1 MAKSSGLA
9 MTTFTVQ
16 DAAATAR
23 DLRNDFTNFQFSTPR
38 AVQDV
43 TGLDKSARETL
54 LLLADFSVSI
64 TGVFNPTTN
73 QSHTVFSTV
82 PTTSVPRQVVITF
95 ASTPA
100 ATMTATCNF
109 TDYQINRDAGG
120 ALTYTAPGVL
130 QNGTAPA
137 WT

>member
-1 MAKSSGLA
+1 MSKSSGLA
-9 MTTFTVQ
+9 MTTLSVQ

-23 DLRNDFTNFQFSTPR
+23 DIKNDITNFQFSTPR
-38 AVQDV
+38 AVQDI
-43 TGLDKSARETL
+43 TGVDKSAKETL
-54 LLLADFSVSI
+54 LLLADFSV
-64 TGVFNPTTN
+64 TLNGVFNPTTN

-82 PTTSVPRQVVITF
+82 PTTTVPRQTIITF
-95 ASTPA
+95 GTSPA

-109 TDYQINRDAGG
+109 TDYQISRGNDG
-120 ALTYTAPGVL
+120 ALTWTAPGVL